1 MRLKKEDCEG
11 EEKEKGV
18 FDFAKW
24 IFLFFFLNSQFGDFY
39 VFEVVFIGGGLGF
52 GEL

>member
-1 MRLKKEDCEG
+1 MRRREFSILQNG
-11 EEKEKGV
+11 
-18 FDFAKW
+18 
-24 IFLFFFLNSQFGDFY
+24 FFFFFFNSQFGDFY

>member
-11 EEKEKGV
+11 EEKGV

-24 IFLFFFLNSQFGDFY
+24 IFYFVLNSQFGDFY

-52 GEL
+52 GVL